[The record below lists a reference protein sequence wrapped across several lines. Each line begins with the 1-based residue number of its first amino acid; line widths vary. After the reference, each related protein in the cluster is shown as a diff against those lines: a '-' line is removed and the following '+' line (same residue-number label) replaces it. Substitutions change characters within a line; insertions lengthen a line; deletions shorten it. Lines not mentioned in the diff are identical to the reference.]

1 MYRFNAKGTFG
12 LTHMVVSGA
21 GMAIY
26 RLFCIKNDVL
36 VKGTLGEQCLFH
48 MVYWGILVIAL
59 ILTVMFN
66 YERTAD
72 RVGMNFCTGNSEF
85 VEQMWID
92 YDLSRGKQFASTKF
106 YQISAISIILGII
119 LTEIACYAM
128 FFHHIFTNDNGS
140 IKQFLPKDVTRQRNK
155 RNAISFI
162 GHVYAFLIE
171 FAFFVGT
178 LIVLIISSPEV
189 KYFGSVSKIMEFGV
203 LSIIEVCT
211 SEAMRNSI
219 SGNII

>member
-1 MYRFNAKGTFG
+1 MISTECFSLQKFRPFIAFSQSFCLIHTPVG
-12 LTHMVVSGA
+12 L
-21 GMAIY
+21 
-26 RLFCIKNDVL
+26 
-36 VKGTLGEQCLFH
+36 
-48 MVYWGILVIAL
+48 
-59 ILTVMFN
+59 
-66 YERTAD
+66 
-72 RVGMNFCTGNSEF
+72 
-85 VEQMWID
+85 
-92 YDLSRGKQFASTKF
+92 
-106 YQISAISIILGII
+106 SIGS
-119 LTEIACYAM
+119 

-155 RNAISFI
+155 RNAVSFI
-162 GHVYAFLIE
+162 GHVYGFLIE